1 MVAGLAS
8 QHIDEIVRLRRLKL
22 DLGRWPQSG
31 LDEEPLKLR
40 RHGARLSSGSERKGG
55 EVADMPLTMAEGK
68 AGAVAD
74 ARPQNFVD
82 RFAPKA
88 LLPYLRLARAD
99 RPTGFWLL
107 AMPCFWSVA
116 FASRS
121 VGADYPDPW
130 LLLLFAIGALVMR
143 GAGCTY
149 NDILDRDIDAQ
160 RARARKARPLPSGQ
174 VTVRAA
180 TIFMLVLCADR
191 AHGAACRST
200 PRQFGS
206 GLASS
211 PSWRSIPLVKRFS
224 HWPQA
229 VLGLAFN
236 WGALMGYAAVLGRL
250 EWAAVVLY
258 GGAIAWTIGYD
269 TIYAHQ
275 DRDDDALLGLKSTAL
290 KFGRATKIWLAGFY
304 ALAWLGITLA
314 GMLAGAEIVFLLGM
328 GAAGA
333 HLFWQV
339 ATLDIDDPENCLK
352 RFRSNR
358 DFGAIVFAAILLDMF
373 LASVFEDRIP

>member
-1 MVAGLAS
+1 
-8 QHIDEIVRLRRLKL
+8 
-22 DLGRWPQSG
+22 
-31 LDEEPLKLR
+31 
-40 RHGARLSSGSERKGG
+40 
-55 EVADMPLTMAEGK
+55 MPLTMAEGK
-68 AGAVAD
+68 AGAIAD
-74 ARPQNFVD
+74 ASPQNVVD
-82 RFAPKA
+82 RFAPTA
-88 LLPYLRLARAD
+88 LLPYLRLVRAD

-116 FASRS
+116 LASRS
-121 VGADYPDPW
+121 IGADYPDPW
-130 LLLLFAIGALVMR
+130 LLLLFALGALVMR

-149 NDILDRDIDAQ
+149 NDILDRDIDARVPRTQ
-160 RARARKARPLPSGQ
+160 GRPLPSGQ

-180 TIFMLVLCADR
+180 IIFMLVLSLI
-191 AHGAACRST
+191 GLVVLLSFNAAT
-200 PRQFGS
+200 IWL
-206 GLASS
+206 GLGVLPLVAFY
-211 PSWRSIPLVKRFS
+211 PLVKRFS

-258 GGAIAWTIGYD
+258 GGAIAWTVGYD

-290 KFGRATKIWLAGFY
+290 KFGRATKIWLAGLY
-304 ALAWLGITLA
+304 ALAWLGITLE
-314 GMLAGAEIVFLLGM
+314 GMLAGAEFVFLLGM

-333 HLFWQV
+333 QLFWQV

-373 LASVFEDRIP
+373 LASVF